1 MFKHPNFTKFLETV
15 DQLPIP
21 KEFGH
26 LNMIHL
32 KMIQII
38 KSQKISRTD
47 LIKKTSDLE
56 ASQAQRYR
64 YLNDLINLQIVNL
77 DNQYLSL
84 NHK

>member
-1 MFKHPNFTKFLETV
+1 MLNDQKFKNFLRSI

-38 KSQKISRTD
+38 KSERITRTN
-47 LIKKTSDLE
+47 LIKKTADLE

-64 YLNDLINLQIVNL
+64 YLNDLIDLQIITLKDQHLVL
-77 DNQYLSL
+77 
-84 NHK
+84 K

>member
-1 MFKHPNFTKFLETV
+1 MLKDQKFKSFLNSI

-21 KEFGH
+21 REFGR

-38 KSQKISRTD
+38 KSQRISRTD
-47 LIKKTSDLE
+47 LIKKTADLE

-64 YLNDLINLQIVNL
+64 YLNDLINLQIVTL
-77 DNQYLSL
+77 KDQYLVL
-84 NHK
+84 K

>member
-1 MFKHPNFTKFLETV
+1 MLKDQKFKNFLASI

-26 LNMIHL
+26 LKMIHL

-38 KSQKISRTD
+38 KSQRISRTD
-47 LIKKTSDLE
+47 LIKKTTDLE

-64 YLNDLINLQIVNL
+64 YLNDLFDLQIVTL
-77 DNQYLSL
+77 KDQYLVL
-84 NHK
+84 K